1 MRFVHFILISCLFI
15 ISLLSAAEEQSL
27 KPEYRK
33 YHFECWENFNIDVQ
47 GSTVVIRHF
56 GPEGAV
62 IEISKDGDLFIDQEE
77 IKTDRQSRKLLQDYN
92 HIMRSLI
99 SSAEKIGWE
108 AIKIGGKGAELGLE
122 AVSGILTALCTDLDI
137 DDLED
142 HLEKKAR
149 KIESEANKL
158 EEKARKL
165 EEQASKLE
173 EVHEQLKDRIVEL
186 EELEWF

>member
-1 MRFVHFILISCLFI
+1 MRFVNFILISCFLI
-15 ISLLSAAEEQSL
+15 ISMLSAAEEQSL

-33 YHFECWENFNIDVQ
+33 YHFECWENFNIDIQ

-62 IEISKDGDLFIDQEE
+62 IEISDDGDLFIDQEE
-77 IKTDRQSRKLLQDYN
+77 VKTDQQSRKLLRNYN
-92 HIMRSLI
+92 QILRSLI

-108 AIKIGGKGAELGLE
+108 AAKIGGKGAELGLE
-122 AVSGILTALCTDLDI
+122 AISGILTVLCTDFI
-137 DDLED
+137 MEDLED
-142 HLEKKAR
+142 HLEKKAQ
-149 KIESEANKL
+149 KIEREANKL

-173 EVHEQLKDRIVEL
+173 EVHEQLKERIGEL